1 MGKIIQ
7 FFVAGMSKNKDQ
19 SEAVK
24 LKVSDMV
31 SQALTTG
38 KEKQLCIQMNE
49 INHLELQ
56 SAQVLFWDF
65 VVRLTLL
72 WCF

>member
-1 MGKIIQ
+1 M
-7 FFVAGMSKNKDQ
+7 AGRSKNKDQ

-31 SQALTTG
+31 SLALTTG

-56 SAQVLFWDF
+56 SAQSCFGI
-65 VVRLTLL
+65 LL
-72 WCF
+72 LD